1 MNVPKI
7 FFIKLVLYS
16 NITQALVT
24 NVKQNCNR
32 TNQSKNFWIT
42 VFIHGSFSLRPH
54 LTIRN
59 ILKMLNDTIEESVYY
74 RSTEINRRDPFFY
87 KNQAMSGLGL
97 HKVDLHHP
105 HNNAAAPIIAAS
117 FEEISRSIGH
127 EPSDQYYTFGWSG
140 LVSNK
145 IRYLESAFLH
155 QDLERLIKK
164 IQAEGFNPKIRLIGY
179 SHGGNLALQLG
190 ALHTTKPI
198 SQKFY
203 IDELWLIGTPIQVET
218 DYLINS
224 PIFKKVYNFYSR
236 SDSVQ
241 MLDFFSFKRFF
252 SRKKFSK
259 RRNFKLPEKLIQV
272 RLKITEYEP
281 RSNNTN
287 ITHAPCNNPKILKKY
302 FKPVNYDPGHF
313 ELWFMGWTIL
323 TYRNDFPF
331 YPLPMLTF
339 LSIIVKDIEDSV
351 NIPHDLIAH
360 IKPACNT
367 LELTPYHIH
376 KNSYYK
382 EFQFIDKQLLE
393 HMKYHAAKFIP
404 DDYNLEMY
412 NQKVYGA
419 MDIAE
424 HEWKEIKKLI
434 KKERKTHKIIDAKV
448 NLGKNNPKLQ
458 GHLIGIDQPKAP

>member
-1 MNVPKI
+1 MNIKKI
-7 FFIKLVLYS
+7 FFVTLTLYGANS
-16 NITQALVT
+16 YTLPE
-24 NVKQNCNR
+24 R
-32 TNQSKNFWIT
+32 WIT

-59 ILKMLNDTIEESVYY
+59 IVKMLNDTIEESVYY

-97 HKVDLHHP
+97 HKIDLHHP
-105 HNNAAAPIIAAS
+105 HNNAAAPILAAS
-117 FEEISRSIGH
+117 FEEISRFVGH
-127 EPSDQYYTFGWSG
+127 APSDQYYTFGWSG

-145 IRYLESAFLH
+145 LRYLESAFLH
-155 QDLERLIKK
+155 QDLEKLLQHVR
-164 IQAEGFNPKIRLIGY
+164 QEGFEPKIRLIGY

-198 SQKFY
+198 SKQFFV
-203 IDELWLIGTPIQVET
+203 DELWLLGTPIQVET

-224 PIFKKVYNFYSR
+224 PIFKNVYNFYSR
-236 SDSVQ
+236 ADSVQ

-259 RRNFKLPEKLIQV
+259 RKNFKLPDKLRQI
-272 RLKITEYEP
+272 RLKVTEYE
-281 RSNNTN
+281 RTSNNYK
-287 ITHAPCNNPKILKKY
+287 IEQAPCHDEKVLKKY
-302 FKPVNYDPGHF
+302 FKAVNYDPGHF

-323 TYRNDFPF
+323 TYRNTFPL

-339 LSIIVKDIEDSV
+339 LPIIVQYLQDHP
-351 NIPHDLIAH
+351 NAPHDIIAH
-360 IKPACNT
+360 LRPACNT
-367 LELTPYHIH
+367 LEITPYHI
-376 KNSYYK
+376 KKKSYRDVISFMDPVL
-382 EFQFIDKQLLE
+382 FQ
-393 HMKYHAAKFIP
+393 HMRYHAAKFVP

-424 HEWKEIKKLI
+424 HEWKEIKELI
-434 KKERKTHKIIDAKV
+434 KKEKKGHNKETKINLHKND
-448 NLGKNNPKLQ
+448 PKFK
-458 GHLIGIDQPKAP
+458 GHLTSNLTK

>member
-1 MNVPKI
+1 MNVKKI
-7 FFIKLVLYS
+7 LFLTFLILS
-16 NITQALVT
+16 NYAHSLQT
-24 NVKQNCNR
+24 R
-32 TNQSKNFWIT
+32 WIT

-59 ILKMLNDTIEESVYY
+59 IIKMLNDTIEESVYY

-97 HKVDLHHP
+97 HKIDLHHP
-105 HNNAAAPIIAAS
+105 HNNAAAPILAAS
-117 FEEISRSIGH
+117 FEEISQFVGH

-145 IRYLESAFLH
+145 LRYLESAFLH
-155 QDLERLIKK
+155 QDLEKLIQHT
-164 IQAEGFNPKIRLIGY
+164 IAEGFEPKIRLIGY

-198 SQKFY
+198 SKQFF
-203 IDELWLIGTPIQVET
+203 IDELWLLGTPIQVET

-224 PIFKKVYNFYSR
+224 PIFKKIYNFYSR
-236 SDSVQ
+236 ADSVQ

-259 RRNFKLPEKLIQV
+259 RSNFKLPEKLYQV

-281 RSNNTN
+281 IRNNYE
-287 ITHAPCNNPKILKKY
+287 IEQAPCMDDKNLKKY
-302 FKPVNYDPGHF
+302 FKAVSYDPGHF

-323 TYRNDFPF
+323 TYRKTFPL
-331 YPLPMLTF
+331 YPLPVLTF
-339 LSIIVKDIEDSV
+339 LPIIVQYFQDHPTA
-351 NIPHDLIAH
+351 PHDIVAH
-360 IKPACNT
+360 LKPACNI
-367 LELTPYHIH
+367 LEITPYHM
-376 KNSYYK
+376 KKKSYHDILSFMDPIL
-382 EFQFIDKQLLE
+382 FQ
-393 HMKYHAAKFIP
+393 HMRYHASKFVP

-424 HEWKEIKKLI
+424 HEWKEIKELI
-434 KKERKTHKIIDAKV
+434 KKEKKGHNKKTKINLHKNDSKF
-448 NLGKNNPKLQ
+448 K
-458 GHLIGIDQPKAP
+458 GHLTSN

>member
-1 MNVPKI
+1 MNVKKI
-7 FFIKLVLYS
+7 FFLGFILTS
-16 NITQALVT
+16 HITQ
-24 NVKQNCNR
+24 NC
-32 TNQSKNFWIT
+32 TEKPYHQDLWIT

-97 HKVDLHHP
+97 HKIDLHHP
-105 HNNAAAPIIAAS
+105 HNNAAAPIIASS
-117 FEEISRSIGH
+117 FEEISRYVGH
-127 EPSDQYYTFGWSG
+127 APSDQYYTFGWSG

-145 IRYLESAFLH
+145 LRYLESAFLH
-155 QDLERLIKK
+155 QDLEKLIKK
-164 IQAEGFNPKIRLIGY
+164 IQDEGYNPKIRLIGY

-198 SQKFY
+198 SKQFL

-224 PIFKKVYNFYSR
+224 PIFKRVYNFYSR
-236 SDSVQ
+236 ADSVQ

-259 RRNFKLPEKLIQV
+259 RSNFKLPEKLIQV

-281 RSNNTN
+281 RRINTT
-287 ITHAPCNNPKILKKY
+287 IEKAPCNDPKMLKKY
-302 FKPVNYDPGHF
+302 FKPINYDPGHF

-323 TYRNDFPF
+323 TYRKSFPL

-339 LSIIVKDIEDSV
+339 LSIIVQHVENNPDA
-351 NIPHDLIAH
+351 PHDLIAH

-367 LELTPYHIH
+367 VELTPYHIRR
-376 KNSYYK
+376 KSYHK
-382 EFQFIDKQLLE
+382 EFPFMDHQLLK
-393 HMKYHAAKFIP
+393 HMQYHAAKFIP
-404 DDYNLEMY
+404 EDYNLEMY

-434 KKERKTHKIIDAKV
+434 QKERKTHKIMAPKV
-448 NLGKNNPKLQ
+448 NLQKNNPKFQ
-458 GHLIGIDQPKAP
+458 GHLTTIDQLKTA